1 MFRSGLWVTRVWM
14 SFVVLTA
21 TAGVLQGAG
30 EWQWR
35 TESPRQ
41 HGLDRVRLDEACRGL
56 ADRGTKSFLVVRD
69 GVIVYE
75 WYSPGSGPDKPHY
88 TASLAKALVGGM
100 SLLVAL
106 SDGLVFPDDPAWRYI
121 PAWRGDPQK
130 SLITLRQLATHSSGI
145 EDAEEGGIS
154 HMDLPGWKGAF
165 WRKDPDPFTPAIYQA
180 PVIFPPGTG
189 YAYSNPGMGAL
200 AYAVTASLLH
210 QGPPDIRTLL
220 KDRIMEPIGMNPEDW
235 SIGYGQTYRL
245 DGLSLVP
252 DWGGGS
258 FTARAVARVGL
269 LMLQRG
275 NWNGRQLVDPS
286 WVDAV
291 TEYAGT
297 PIPERPA
304 GNPQP
309 GSGLGWWTNQDS
321 VWPKVPKDAFA
332 GAGAGQQ
339 VLLVVPS
346 LGLVVVR
353 NGDLVEEPGLG
364 FWGGI
369 EKYVFNPVMD
379 SVKGFSPGKG
389 LAETAPYAP
398 SPIIA
403 RIRFGTRSSIERR
416 AEGSDNWPLT
426 WAGDDNLY
434 TAYGDGWGFE
444 PRLPGEEKLSL
455 GLARVLG
462 LPNDFQG
469 INIRS
474 QTGEQRGQGAAGKKA
489 SSLLSVNGRLYMWA
503 RNAENAQLAWSD
515 DHGMTW
521 SWSPWR
527 FSESFGY
534 PAFLNFGRDYAD
546 ARDGYVYVYSPDSDS
561 AYEASDRMVL
571 ARVPKE
577 QIGNREAYEFLSGY
591 RNGQP
596 RWSQDLADRSAVFS
610 NPGGC
615 YRSSISF
622 NRALSRYLLVQV
634 HPGGAP
640 RFFGGIA
647 IYDAPEPWGPWTTA
661 FYTRYFD
668 VGPGESAHLP
678 TKWMS
683 PDGREMYLVFSG
695 DDQFSVR
702 RLELVAKPSGAADPE
717 PLSRDQ
723 FSRSENRAMIHNRQW
738 CTAIQIRPV
747 SD

>member
-1 MFRSGLWVTRVWM
+1 LH
-14 SFVVLTA
+14 A
-21 TAGVLQGAG
+21 AD

-35 TESPRQ
+35 VESPGQ
-41 HGLDRVRLDEACRGL
+41 HGLDRLALDAACRAL
-56 ADRGTKSFLVVRD
+56 ADRGTKNFLVVRD

-75 WYSPGSGPDKPHY
+75 WYAPDSGPAKPHY

-100 SLLVAL
+100 SFLVAL

-121 PAWRGDPQK
+121 PAWRKDPEK

-154 HMDLPGWKGAF
+154 HMKLPGWKGVF

-180 PVIFPPGTG
+180 PVIFPPGTS

-200 AYAVTASLLH
+200 AYAVTASLPQ
-210 QGPPDIRTLL
+210 QGPSDIRTLL
-220 KDRIMEPIGMNPEDW
+220 KDRIMGPIGVKPEEW
-235 SIGYGQTYRL
+235 SIGYGQTYRV
-245 DGLSLVP
+245 DGLSLVA

-258 FTARAVARVGL
+258 VTARAVARVGL

-286 WVDAV
+286 WVDRV

-297 PIPERPA
+297 PIPERPR

-321 VWPKVPKDAFA
+321 VWPEVPSDAFA

-353 NGDLVEEPGLG
+353 NGDLIEEPGLG

-369 EKYVFNPVMD
+369 EKYVFNPVMGA
-379 SVKGFSPGKG
+379 VEGYAPGRG
-389 LAETAPYAP
+389 LVEAAPYP
-398 SPIIA
+398 RSPA
-403 RIRFGTRSSIERR
+403 VERVHFGPRVSIERR
-416 AEGSDNWPLT
+416 AEGSDNWPLA
-426 WAGDDNLY
+426 WADDGNLY

-444 PRLPGEEKLSL
+444 PKLPQEEKLSL
-455 GLARVLG
+455 GLARILG
-462 LPNDFQG
+462 SPGDFQG

-474 QTGEQRGQGAAGKKA
+474 RTGEQRGQGAAGKKA

-503 RNAENAQLAWSD
+503 RNAANAQLAWSD
-515 DHGMTW
+515 DHGVSWT
-521 SWSPWR
+521 WSPWR

-534 PAFLNFGRDYAD
+534 PAFLNFGRDYGG
-546 ARDGYVYVYSPDSDS
+546 ARDGYAYVYSPDTDS
-561 AYEASDRMVL
+561 AYLAADRMVL

-577 QIGNREAYEFLSGY
+577 RIGERDAYEFLSDIV
-591 RNGQP
+591 NGQP
-596 RWSQDLADRSAVFS
+596 RWSHNVEDRAAVFE
-610 NPGGC
+610 NPGRC
-615 YRSSISF
+615 YRTSVSF
-622 NRALSRYLLVQV
+622 NPALSRYLLVQV
-634 HPGGAP
+634 LPGTAP
-640 RFFGGIA
+640 RFFGGLA
-647 IYDAPEPWGPWTTA
+647 IYDAPEPWGPWTTV

-683 PDGREMYLVFSG
+683 GDGRVMYLVFSG
-695 DDQFSVR
+695 DDCFSVR
-702 RLELVAKPSGAADPE
+702 RLDLVRNSSAAGT
-717 PLSRDQ
+717 
-723 FSRSENRAMIHNRQW
+723 RAR
-738 CTAIQIRPV
+738 
-747 SD
+747 